1 MISAQTAS
9 PILTTCQ
16 SEMINSFLAVLMQ
29 KYYKKSFDKYFIKR
43 FANIYE
49 FYNGD
54 INKFI
59 LLLRKG
65 IYP

>member
-1 MISAQTAS
+1 
-9 PILTTCQ
+9 
-16 SEMINSFLAVLMQ
+16 MQ
-29 KYYKKSFDKYFIKR
+29 KYYKKSFDKYFINR